1 MAESKPFDF
10 SLFSDRQLLDLA
22 YQVRMEVARRQEERR
37 VLARSRRQL
46 TDAGGPRYRNPAN
59 SVETWSGQGRP
70 PAWVR
75 RALAA
80 GAILDILEVD
90 DSG

>member
-1 MAESKPFDF
+1 VVETKPFDF

-22 YQVRMEVARRQEERR
+22 YQVRMEVARRQQERR
-37 VLARSRRQL
+37 VLARSRGHL
-46 TDAGGPRYRNPAN
+46 TEAGGPRYRNPAN
-59 SVETWSGQGRP
+59 PAETWSGQGRP

-80 GAILDILEVD
+80 GVTLDIFEVG
-90 DSG
+90 DSD

>member
-1 MAESKPFDF
+1 MVESKPFDF

-22 YQVRMEVARRQEERR
+22 YQVRMDVARRREERR
-37 VLARSRRQL
+37 VLARSRTGL
-46 TDAGGPRYRNPAN
+46 VEAGGPRYRNPAN
-59 SVETWSGQGRP
+59 AAETWSGQGRP

-80 GAILDILEVD
+80 GASLDVFEIDE
-90 DSG
+90 SE

>member
-1 MAESKPFDF
+1 MIESKPFDF

-22 YQVRMEVARRQEERR
+22 YQVRMEVSRRKEERR
-37 VLARSRRQL
+37 VLARSRRGL
-46 TDAGGPRYRNPAN
+46 TDAGSPRYRNPAN
-59 SVETWSGQGRP
+59 PAETWSGHGRP

-80 GAILDILEVD
+80 GATLDVFELGESD
-90 DSG
+90 